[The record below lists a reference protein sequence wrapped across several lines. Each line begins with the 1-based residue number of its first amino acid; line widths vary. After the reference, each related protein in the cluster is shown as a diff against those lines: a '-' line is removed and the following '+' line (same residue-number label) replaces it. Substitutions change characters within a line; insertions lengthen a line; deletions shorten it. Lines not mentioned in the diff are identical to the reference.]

1 MTEKAHPSV
10 NRTADPFKTAVG
22 FAEAGGSGAGYVV
35 DGASPTELATQD
47 SGIDE
52 TQLNAFAESHAADSY
67 DVTIDPGEAY
77 VYGSWIAK
85 DTATTVTVDASTAD
99 QTIYAGWN
107 KDSPDDVIIGLASAF
122 ESDDGDTDMKIPL
135 YDVDSDGSG
144 VTNVTDRRQVG
155 RAIDVLNH
163 QYDSDESGVVDDS
176 ELLAGKSRVQHL
188 VDSPNGT
195 PPIALLEDT
204 ESIEI
209 TVPVADSE
217 TLKVYRWGNYKIA
230 DGTAPAGLD
239 VQLLD
244 GGDTVQV
251 SANVVDAESTDPS
264 NPTASYTNASGSVSI
279 FKLRSKNS
287 TGSNFTTDGVGSHF
301 AYIVE

>member
-1 MTEKAHPSV
+1 MTEKAHPSI

-22 FAEAGGSGAGYVV
+22 FAEAGGTGAGFVV
-35 DGASPTELATQD
+35 GGASPTELAAQD
-47 SGIDE
+47 AGIDE
-52 TQLNAFAESHAADSY
+52 TQLNAFAESHATDSY

-85 DTATTVTVDASTAD
+85 DTATTVTVAESTAD

-107 KDSPDDVIIGLASAF
+107 KDSPDDVIVGLASAF
-122 ESDDGDTDMKIPL
+122 EEADGDTDMKIPL

-144 VTNVTDRRQVG
+144 VTAVTDRRAFSPPM
-155 RAIDVLNH
+155 RIED
-163 QYDSDESGVVDDS
+163 
-176 ELLAGKSRVQHL
+176 L

-195 PPIALLEDT
+195 PPIALLDDT

-209 TVPVADSE
+209 TVPVADGE

-230 DGTAPAGLD
+230 DGTAPTGLD
-239 VQLLD
+239 VELLD
-244 GGDTVQV
+244 GGDTVQA
-251 SANVVDAESTDPS
+251 SANVVDDESTDPAS
-264 NPTASYTNASGSVSI
+264 PVASYQNASGSVSI

-287 TGSNFTTDGVGSHF
+287 TGNNYTSKGVGSHF